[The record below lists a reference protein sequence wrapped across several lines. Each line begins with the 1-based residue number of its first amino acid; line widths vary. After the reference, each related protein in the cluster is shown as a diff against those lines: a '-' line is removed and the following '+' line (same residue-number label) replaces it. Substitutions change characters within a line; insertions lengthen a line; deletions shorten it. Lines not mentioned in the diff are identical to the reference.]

1 MNGGLIDWASNKQKS
16 VSLSTCE
23 SEYIAMSNAAKT
35 LYWLT
40 QLLDEMKIP
49 YETPILRVDN
59 QAAKNVAVN
68 DTSSKRTKHI
78 DVRHHYIRDMV
89 NNNKIKIEYVNADN
103 MLSDIMTKV
112 LKPKKNYLSY
122 REEEFQMNVR
132 VEK

>member
-1 MNGGLIDWASNKQKS
+1 MA
-16 VSLSTCE
+16 
-23 SEYIAMSNAAKT
+23 NAAKK

-89 NNNKIKIEYVNADN
+89 NDNKLKIEYVSTDN

-112 LKPKKNYLSY
+112 LKPKLFELQ
-122 REEEFQMNVR
+122 RRRILDEC
-132 VEK
+132 